1 MNFKE
6 ADARRCLCDL
16 RRHFS
21 FKFLI
26 KVLCKMK
33 EEESNGERFV

>member
-1 MNFKE
+1 MTEKE
-6 ADARRCLCDL
+6 ADARRSLVDL

-26 KVLCKMK
+26 KVLLKMK
-33 EEESNGERFV
+33 NEESEGERFT

>member
-1 MNFKE
+1 MSDRE
-6 ADARRCLCDL
+6 ADARRCLVDL

-26 KVLCKMK
+26 KILCKMRD
-33 EEESNGERFV
+33 EELEGERFV

>member
-1 MNFKE
+1 MNYKE

-21 FKFLI
+21 FKFLLS
-26 KVLCKMK
+26 VLLKMK
-33 EEESNGERFV
+33 AEEKQGERFV

>member
-1 MNFKE
+1 MSYKE

-26 KVLCKMK
+26 KILLKMK
-33 EEESNGERFV
+33 QEEIEGHRFK

>member
-1 MNFKE
+1 MTDKE

-26 KVLCKMK
+26 RVLLKMK
-33 EEESNGERFV
+33 SEETAGERFA

>member
-1 MNFKE
+1 MTFKE
-6 ADARRCLCDL
+6 ADARRALCDL

-26 KVLCKMK
+26 KVLRDMK
-33 EEESNGERFV
+33 NEELNGERFK